1 VRASEARASLAGLA
15 SEGMAARPPMAIRIR
30 TGVISLALWAG
41 AWVPASAQGTRD
53 LRGQV
58 LDRRDSSAVP
68 QATVRLAGSRVQT
81 ATDAAGRFRMGSLV
95 RSDLWLVV
103 TAPAFRPETVFVA
116 ANRDTVT
123 IYLARLVLELAPVE
137 VQGQRLEPRAR
148 FEQTAQPSV
157 ASISGEEVRRTPALL
172 EADVI
177 RTVQLL
183 PGTVA
188 KNDYSVGY
196 NVRGGESDQNLVLL
210 DGVTVFNPSHLGGLF
225 STFDADA
232 VGRADFLTGGF
243 PAGYSGRL
251 SSVLDIGVRP
261 GDAHRVRGSAQVSLL
276 SSKLLLEGPLSAGA
290 SWLVAARR
298 TYLDAVVSAFTSEVL
313 PYYFSDGL
321 AKLHL
326 PIGSDGFLSLTGYWG
341 RDALEYR
348 LVDSSASRDRVDLAF
363 DWGNALAGLHWRQ
376 PLGRTHL
383 EARASVSRFSSTL
396 GLLPNLV
403 RFDNG
408 ARLISGSLAL
418 EPALGPRHVLR
429 LGVGT
434 ERFRMTYDI
443 GSPALNATLLASRY
457 QPTVWS
463 AYADEQWTPIRR
475 LQLRPGLRLEHVPAA
490 GFTGLSPRLAYK
502 LFLNADLA
510 LIGSAGRYYQA
521 VHSIRDQELPIT
533 IYEFWVGAGPYIPV
547 ARSDH
552 LVVGFEAWLD
562 RGLQFTLEGY
572 RKTYANLVTPN
583 RAQDLRRQ
591 GDEFVPATGDAWGLD
606 LLLRRHLGRATGW
619 IAYSFT
625 RARREREGV
634 RYPPAHDRRHT
645 LNLVL
650 QAPGPLGSDLSV
662 RWGYGSPLPYTG
674 FLGQWDHR
682 RYDAVGHRFT
692 DPEAEPIPG
701 PLNGERYP
709 PYSRLDLGLRWSF
722 AALGAR
728 LEPYLNVV
736 NLYNRRNV
744 FFYFFDY
751 AAAPPTRTGVSQL
764 PILPTFGLE
773 VRF

>member
-1 VRASEARASLAGLA
+1 MAIGIRTWFAALALCASPWSLA
-15 SEGMAARPPMAIRIR
+15 
-30 TGVISLALWAG
+30 
-41 AWVPASAQGTRD
+41 PAQATRD
-53 LRGQV
+53 VHGRILE
-58 LDRRDSSAVP
+58 RRDSSAIA
-68 QATVRLAGSRVQT
+68 QAAIQLVGGRARTLS
-81 ATDAAGRFRMGSLV
+81 DAAGRFVV
-95 RSDLWLVV
+95 RGLPRGDVLLAVL
-103 TAPAFRPETVFVA
+103 APAFRPETVFVPPS
-116 ANRDTVT
+116 RDTVT
-123 IYLARLVLELAPVE
+123 IYLERLVLELAPVE

-157 ASISGEEVRRTPALL
+157 VSISGDEVRRTPAVL

-225 STFDADA
+225 STFDPDA
-232 VGRADFLTGGF
+232 VGQTSFLTGGF

-261 GDAHRVRGSAQVSLL
+261 GDARRVRGSAQVSLL
-276 SSKLLLEGPLSAGA
+276 SSKLLLEGPLPGRA
-290 SWLVAARR
+290 SWLVSARR
-298 TYLDAVVSAFTSEVL
+298 TYLDALVSAFTSEVL

-326 PIGSDGFLSLTGYWG
+326 RIGSDGFLSFTGYWG
-341 RDALEYR
+341 RDVLDFR

-363 DWGNALAGLHWRQ
+363 DWGNALAGLRWRQ
-376 PLGRTHL
+376 PLGGAHL
-383 EARASVSRFSSTL
+383 EARAAVSSFSSTL

-408 ARLISGSLAL
+408 ARLLSASLAL
-418 EPALGPRHVLR
+418 EPALGPGHR
-429 LGVGT
+429 LSLGIGT

-443 GSPALNATLLASRY
+443 GSPALDATLLSSRY
-457 QPTVWS
+457 RPAVWS

-475 LQLRPGLRLEHVPAA
+475 LQLRPGLRVEHVPEA

-502 LFLNADLA
+502 LFLNDDLA
-510 LIGSAGRYYQA
+510 LTGSAGRYYQP

-552 LVVGFEAWLD
+552 LVLGIETWLD

-591 GDEFVPATGDAWGLD
+591 GDEFIPATGNAWGFD
-606 LLLRRHLGRATGW
+606 ALLRRHLGRATGW

-625 RARREREGV
+625 RAQREREGV
-634 RYPPAHDRRHT
+634 RYSPAHDRRHT
-645 LNLVL
+645 LNVVF

-682 RYDAVGHRFT
+682 LYDAVTHRFR
-692 DPEAEPIPG
+692 DADQELIPG

-722 AALGAR
+722 ATLGAR
-728 LEPYLNVV
+728 FEPYLNVV

-751 AAAPPTRTGVSQL
+751 GAAPPTRTGVSQL